1 MFNIAIVDD
10 EPEAIKILE
19 NYLARFSK
27 ENGCEFHSASYKNP
41 VAFLE
46 NSKQAYDLVFLDIE
60 MPDMSGMDAARKFR
74 EYNVSSALIFVTNM
88 AQYAIEGYS
97 VNADDF
103 IVKPISYYDFAMKLA
118 RVLNKLNRREVEK
131 VTVNCDGMY
140 KLLPL
145 ADVRYVEVH
154 NHTLVYHAIDGVY
167 ETRGVLKRVESLL
180 TSNDF
185 VRCNNYCLVNL
196 RYVAGVKDFTVFVS
210 YGRGTKEREE
220 MDISHPR
227 KKSFIKA
234 LGEYIGEM
242 V

>member
-1 MFNIAIVDD
+1 
-10 EPEAIKILE
+10 
-19 NYLARFSK
+19 
-27 ENGCEFHSASYKNP
+27 
-41 VAFLE
+41 
-46 NSKQAYDLVFLDIE
+46 
-60 MPDMSGMDAARKFR
+60 MDAARKFR
-74 EYNVSSALIFVTNM
+74 EYNNSSALIFVTNM

-103 IVKPISYYDFAMKLA
+103 IVKPISYYDFSMKLA
-118 RVLNKLNRREVEK
+118 RVLNKINRSEVEK

-145 ADVRYVEVH
+145 SDVRYVEVR
-154 NHTLVYHAIDGVY
+154 NHTLVYHAVDGVY
-167 ETRGVLKRVESLL
+167 ETRGVLKRVESML

-196 RYVAGVKDFTVFVS
+196 RYVAGVKDFTVFIS

-220 MDISHPR
+220 VDISHPR
-227 KKSFIKA
+227 KKGFIKA
-234 LGEYIGEM
+234 LGDYIGEM